1 MNREEEAIRYIKDNV
16 CYGQEEC
23 FDGICKSTED
33 NPCAIE
39 IAIEALE
46 KQIPKMPVT
55 RTIYNKYLQQKETT
69 RVCPVCG
76 IDTPVPRELSSWES
90 WCPDCGQRIDWS
102 KPKGNDCDFIF
113 IDEVVAYDTQKKD

>member
-1 MNREEEAIRYIKDNV
+1 MTREEAIRYIKDNV

-46 KQIPKMPVT
+46 KQRPMAVS
-55 RTIYNKYLQQKETT
+55 RHTIYNEYLQAWERI
-69 RVCPVCG
+69 RVCPVCEAN
-76 IDTPVPRELSSWES
+76 TPVSRDLESWEG
-90 WCPDCGQRIDWS
+90 WCPDCGQRLNWS
-102 KPKGNDCDFIF
+102 KTEGDSNDTPKED
-113 IDEVVAYDTQKKD
+113 